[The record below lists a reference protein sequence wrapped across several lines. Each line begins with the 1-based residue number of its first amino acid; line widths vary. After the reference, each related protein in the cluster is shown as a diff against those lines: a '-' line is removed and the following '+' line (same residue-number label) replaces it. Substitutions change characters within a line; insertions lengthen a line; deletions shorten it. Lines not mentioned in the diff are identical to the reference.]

1 VDLREHKS
9 AVEPFSNL
17 LERQGLAL
25 CRDRLETLQV
35 NVGFHCNQSCRHCH
49 LDAGPGRKE
58 EMMSPGT
65 MDDVVAFAREGR
77 FSSIDVTGG
86 ATELLPGLD
95 RFIERLAPLTPRL
108 MLRSNLTAV
117 PGEGR
122 AALSELC
129 RRHNV
134 VIIASFPS
142 TGETQTDSQ
151 RGRGVWKKS
160 IAALK
165 DLNRLGYGVPGSGLE
180 LNLVANPAGAFLPAD
195 QCRLEGKMRSDLERR
210 WGISFNS
217 LFTFANVPLGR
228 YREWLVRSGNYDM
241 YLRKLA
247 DSFNPSTIGGLMCR
261 SLVAVSWN
269 GWLHDCDFN
278 LAAGLSLTQGR
289 THVRSATVPTAGSPI
304 AVGDHC
310 YACTAGAGFT

>member
-1 VDLREHKS
+1 
-9 AVEPFSNL
+9 VEPFSSV
-17 LERQGLAL
+17 LERHGLVL

-35 NVGFHCNQSCRHCH
+35 NVGFRCNQACRHCH

-65 MDDVVAFAREGR
+65 MDEVIAYAARGR
-77 FSSIDVTGG
+77 FPAIDVTGG

-95 RFIERLAPLTPRL
+95 TFIERLAPLTSRL

-117 PGEGR
+117 PKEGQ
-122 AALSELC
+122 AALRELC
-129 RRHNV
+129 RRLGV

-142 TGETQTDSQ
+142 TSETQTDSQ
-151 RGRGVWKKS
+151 RGRGTWSKS
-160 IAALK
+160 LAALK
-165 DLNRLGYGVPGSGLE
+165 ELNRIGYGIPGSGLE

-195 QCRLEGKMRSDLERR
+195 QCRLESKTRGDLERR

-228 YREWLVRSGNYDM
+228 YREWLVHSGNYDM

-247 DSFNPSTIGGLMCR
+247 DSFNPSTIAGLMCR
-261 SLVAVSWN
+261 SLISISWD
-269 GWLHDCDFN
+269 GYLHGCDFN
-278 LAAGLSLTQGR
+278 LAAGLPLSQGR
-289 THVRSATVPTAGSPI
+289 THVSAAEEPPAGSPI